1 MHVVSLR
8 MASIPRASSSTILAT
23 ILLNHMGPLG
33 HLLRITLTHGCPSGL
48 FVLALSYSR
57 GSTPIFANAWSH
69 RGSTH
74 TGECTV
80 QPILTIS
87 TNMRRCT
94 VIGMTMLQLG
104 AIDNKR
110 LAWILLDYERLSF
123 LYANLASGLVAV
135 CLD

>member
-1 MHVVSLR
+1 MDARPAFSSLR
-8 MASIPRASSSTILAT
+8 YHIRVVQLLSSQ
-23 ILLNHMGPLG
+23 
-33 HLLRITLTHGCPSGL
+33 THGL
-48 FVLALSYSR
+48 IAD
-57 GSTPIFANAWSH
+57 
-69 RGSTH
+69 
-74 TGECTV
+74 